1 MRLLVDLG
9 NTRLKWMLAEGT
21 EVRGRSVSLAW
32 DEADFEA
39 RLEALLAVVPAVE
52 SIWIASVAGLAR
64 EARVR
69 EALHGRFGIEP
80 QTAVAASELC
90 GIRLA
95 YRDPLRMGIDRVMAL
110 VAVQAAGHAPCVLAS
125 LGTALTLDA
134 MAGNGEHLGG
144 LIVAGPDLMQKALV
158 EAAGRVTIRREGQI
172 GWFADNTEDAMAGG
186 SWWAAAALVERFY
199 DESAKALGLAPRLIL
214 TGGAA
219 PRLQPL
225 LRIAAIEQPD
235 AVLRGLALCAQHAAD
250 EA

>member
-9 NTRLKWMLAEGT
+9 NTRLKWMLADGT
-21 EVRGRSVSLAW
+21 AVRGRSVSLAW

-39 RLEALLAVVPAVE
+39 RLEALLAVVPPVV
-52 SIWIASVAGLAR
+52 SIWIASVAGPAR
-64 EARVR
+64 EARVC
-69 EALHGRFGIEP
+69 EALRRRFGIEP
-80 QTAVAASELC
+80 RMAVAASELC

-95 YRDPLRMGIDRVMAL
+95 YREPERMGIDRVLAL
-110 VAVQAAGHAPCVLAS
+110 VAVQASGYAPCVLAG

-134 MAGNGEHLGG
+134 LASNGQHLGG
-144 LIVAGPDLMQKALV
+144 LIVAGPELMQKALV
-158 EAAGRVTIRREGQI
+158 DAAGRVTIRREGQV